1 MLSRRQFL
9 RLGSSAAAAALACRA
24 RPWRAPAAPEYD
36 VCVVGSGFAGIHLAL
51 RLVEHGVR
59 TVVLEAGP
67 WLSRSAGDD
76 VDVSLF
82 PYQTTGEIAF
92 PVTFNRT
99 IAVGGTSR
107 KWNGVVTRLLP
118 TDFRTRSAFGLF
130 EDWPIGY
137 DDLVPYYC
145 QAEQA
150 LCTAGAAAVA
160 GAEPPRA
167 CESPTVG
174 AGTRLPPGFA
184 CEQGL
189 AFFRLAFSGRAGGP
203 VRLGDVEVPRFA
215 ASASGTLRVESPV
228 VRLQTR
234 QADTGFRI
242 VAADVRKPDGSIEQV
257 RARCFIVA
265 AGVVETQR
273 LLLRSRSPEFP
284 DGLGNRRDR
293 LGRGFHAHPV
303 FRVNVPLAEHHG
315 PPPAGHHRSYTLND
329 RMRRAGFGSC
339 HVDLHSRCPGPDVDL
354 VVEMEPHAQNRVT
367 LDGRDEDA
375 VGRPSALAPALRVH
389 LDWSPIDRRTLAR
402 GDELHRSF
410 EACLAPRGR
419 AAGKRRVIWFHPAG
433 GCAMGADE
441 STGVVDAQCRVFG
454 FDNLYVGGASV
465 FPTSGSGNPTLTVV
479 ALALRLADHLRT
491 ELGRAG
497 APSLRSD
504 VDPW

>member
-9 RLGSSAAAAALACRA
+9 RLGSGAAAAALAYRA
-24 RPWRAPAAPEYD
+24 SPWLGTSAPQYD
-36 VCVVGSGFAGIHLAL
+36 VGVVGSGFAGIHLAL

-67 WLSRSAGDD
+67 WLSDIGDD
-76 VDVSLF
+76 DGALSLF
-82 PYQTTGEIAF
+82 PYQTTGEIDF
-92 PVTFNRT
+92 PVDFNRT

-130 EDWPIGY
+130 EDWPVGY
-137 DDLVPYYC
+137 EDLAPYYC

-150 LCTAGAAAVA
+150 LCTTGAAPVD

-167 CESPTVG
+167 CDYPTVR

-189 AFFRLAFSGRAGGP
+189 EFFPLAFSGRAGSP
-203 VRLGDVEVPRFA
+203 VRLAAVEVPRFV
-215 ASASGTLRVESPV
+215 ASASGTLRAESPV
-228 VRLQTR
+228 VRLRTER
-234 QADTGFRI
+234 TDNGPRI
-242 VAADVRKPDGSIEQV
+242 DAAEVRNPDGSIEQV
-257 RARCFIVA
+257 RARCFVVA

-273 LLLRSRSPEFP
+273 LLQRSRSPWFP
-284 DGLGNRRDR
+284 DGLGNRRDL

-303 FRVNVPLAEHHG
+303 FRANVPLAERHG

-329 RMRRAGFGSC
+329 RLRRDGFGSC
-339 HVDLHSRCPGPDVDL
+339 HFDIHGRRPGPDVDL

-367 LDGRDEDA
+367 LDRRDEDA
-375 VGRPSALAPALRVH
+375 FAGPSALAPALRVH
-389 LDWSPIDRRTLAR
+389 LGWSPIDRRTLAR
-402 GDELHRSF
+402 GHEFHRSF
-410 EACLAPRGR
+410 EACLAPPGR
-419 AAGKRRVIWFHPAG
+419 AAGERRVIWFHPAG

-454 FDNLYVGGASV
+454 LDNLYVGGASV

-491 ELGRAG
+491 ELGRG
-497 APSLRSD
+497 RTPSLRSD
-504 VDPW
+504 VVPW